1 VRALHLPR
9 LQPHGGV
16 RAPGELPA
24 HVRHLRA
31 RDPPESAGVHL
42 RQPSRGRDA
51 RAQKE
56 TGADGPDEEA
66 EPGAAADG
74 PSDYPPSAA
83 PTLAPTLPDDAK
95 TLLFSGLLLIFI
107 FPFAIY
113 FLLLIPHASFHL
125 ISCSPRP
132 SESYAPSKL
141 QFYPLAGSTLE
152 ALIQRRWNLLRQLE
166 VHTCAHQRSCA
177 TRAVLP
183 RRLS

>member
-1 VRALHLPR
+1 MRALHLPR

-83 PTLAPTLPDDAK
+83 PTLAPTLPDDAAAASPPDKAGPADNNFSFTGLGGRCEDSRKFKTHMGLSCRDHKNLNCLDIQSIGFTPKQMLQLLSNCPK
-95 TLLFSGLLLIFI
+95 TLINI
-107 FPFAIY
+107 AY
-113 FLLLIPHASFHL
+113 T
-125 ISCSPRP
+125 
-132 SESYAPSKL
+132 
-141 QFYPLAGSTLE
+141 YPLIKTDN
-152 ALIQRRWNLLRQLE
+152 ITN
-166 VHTCAHQRSCA
+166 
-177 TRAVLP
+177 
-183 RRLS
+183 

>member
-83 PTLAPTLPDDAK
+83 PTLAPTLPDDAAAASPPDK
-95 TLLFSGLLLIFI
+95 AGPADNIFSFTGLGSRSEDSRKFET
-107 FPFAIY
+107 
-113 FLLLIPHASFHL
+113 HRNH
-125 ISCSPRP
+125 CS
-132 SESYAPSKL
+132 
-141 QFYPLAGSTLE
+141 
-152 ALIQRRWNLLRQLE
+152 
-166 VHTCAHQRSCA
+166 
-177 TRAVLP
+177 
-183 RRLS
+183 